1 MRRKWRFVILRCLFR
16 NFTIDIIK
24 IHNGFTNSKF
34 IHHVYEAI
42 IQFKSYKYLTLL
54 VASHKILHLLLPI
67 IFSISL
73 MTSIAFWSFSVFC
86 VFVCYVFS
94 ISWLLFHRLFHQL
107 FHVFSSFVFIIFFFF
122 DFFVVSLVLKVLSW
136 KKILKTK

>member
-16 NFTIDIIK
+16 KFTIDIIK

-73 MTSIAFWSFSVFC
+73 MTSIAFWSLSVFC
-86 VFVCYVFS
+86 VFVWYVFS

-107 FHVFSSFVFIIFFFF
+107 FHVFSSFVFIIFFFCW
-122 DFFVVSLVLKVLSW
+122 FFCSLFGIKSFKLKENI
-136 KKILKTK
+136 KN

>member
-24 IHNGFTNSKF
+24 VHNGFTNSKF

-122 DFFVVSLVLKVLSW
+122 WFFCSLFGIKSFKLKENI
-136 KKILKTK
+136 KN